1 MFEYIFNNVKVA
13 LVLKRKSKNET
24 ESPIYWR
31 ITYKRKQVYYY
42 TGTNYSEAEWR
53 EFQTTNKVKYKDD
66 KSKFQKYLDKTLKV
80 IVDDLV
86 TENKFSLEEFN
97 KVLKGSDVIT
107 VNDAF
112 ENRIKM
118 LHKYYKVGNAN
129 AYRTAFNA
137 LLKFA
142 HYKKI
147 RGSVEKEKFVTIC
160 IEDKH
165 KIVGDETIKL
175 DDVIQFS
182 EITTKYLNECERFW
196 RLIELSDAS
205 ISMYMRSFRALI
217 NNKPFIK
224 DIEET
229 GGNPYLTGDKYPFGE
244 GTGKYIIPEGGR
256 RQIALPIEDIWRIE
270 DYETDNTGLIFARDI
285 FMFMFYCNGLNF
297 GDLCRLRFSD
307 INTYTNE
314 IKFVRKKTRST
325 KKGDPLPIYAPILPP
340 MTEIINRHGNKD
352 QKDYVFPFL
361 NGIEPLDKNENRIK
375 TVISDALV
383 PINSSLKIIASDLE
397 LDPELSTSYTRNS
410 YITHLTSELYISD
423 ILVKQMVGH
432 STRNDVTAGYNNPTP
447 KKRREINS
455 QLMNPNKEY
464 NKVITLT
471 TNVV

>member
-13 LVLKRKSKNET
+13 LILKRKSKNET
-24 ESPIYWR
+24 KSRVFWR
-31 ITYKRKQVYYY
+31 ITYKRKQVYYFTGKSY
-42 TGTNYSEAEWR
+42 TESEWE
-53 EFQTTNKVKYKDD
+53 EFQTTNKQKYREDKDD
-66 KSKFQKYLDKTLKV
+66 FQEYLDKTLKPLIRKLAV
-80 IVDDLV
+80 SNSFSFEDLNRELRG
-86 TENKFSLEEFN
+86 TGET
-97 KVLKGSDVIT
+97 T

-147 RGSVEKEKFVTIC
+147 RGSEEKEKFVTIC

-182 EITTKYLNECERFW
+182 EITTKFLNECERFW
-196 RLIELSDAS
+196 RLIQLSDAS

-352 QKDYVFPFL
+352 QKDYIFPFL

-464 NKVITLT
+464 AKVITLT

>member
-1 MFEYIFNNVKVA
+1 MINYKNNGTSVA
-13 LVLKRKSKNET
+13 LVRKTKSGDNGI
-24 ESPIYWR
+24 SRIYWR
-31 ITYKRKQVYYY
+31 VTYKQK
-42 TGTNYSEAEWR
+42 
-53 EFQTTNKVKYKDD
+53 
-66 KSKFQKYLDKTLKV
+66 QKYLFTGYSFSETDWKDFTDRSLKKHKGTKETLQGYFDETLKP
-80 IVDDLV
+80 IIDKLSKA
-86 TENKFSLEEFN
+86 NNFSFDALFN
-97 KVLKGSDVIT
+97 ELGKSDIKT

-182 EITTKYLNECERFW
+182 EITTKFLNECERFW
-196 RLIELSDAS
+196 RLIQLSDAS

-270 DYETDNTGLIFARDI
+270 DYETDNPGLIFARDI

-352 QKDYVFPFL
+352 QKDYIFPFL

-432 STRNDVTAGYNNPTP
+432 STRNDVSAGYNNPTP

-455 QLMNPNKEY
+455 QLMNPAKDY
-464 NKVITLT
+464 TKVITLT
-471 TNVV
+471 TNVS